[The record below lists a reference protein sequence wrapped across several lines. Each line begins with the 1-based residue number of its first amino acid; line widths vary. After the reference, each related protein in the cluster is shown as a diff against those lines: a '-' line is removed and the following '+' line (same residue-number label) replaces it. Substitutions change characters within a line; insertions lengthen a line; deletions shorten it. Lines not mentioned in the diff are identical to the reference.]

1 MKNVRVRYYLA
12 YGSNGCIIIRNN
24 YYKALEYRYFLR
36 QMNVKKF
43 DTYKE
48 AEEAA
53 LEHLSDTM
61 PYYFH
66 LPEHIPVD
74 KFYSFLILKR
84 MNESGEL

>member
-1 MKNVRVRYYLA
+1 
-12 YGSNGCIIIRNN
+12 
-24 YYKALEYRYFLR
+24 
-36 QMNVKKF
+36 MNVKKF